1 MRLVAYGVG
10 PNQWRWFPV
19 PELQC
24 AMLAM
29 FSTSANNFAFPDKKV
44 KYEAVNEAV
53 KGKSEVKSG
62 YILKRQSTAN
72 VRL

>member
-1 MRLVAYGVG
+1 
-10 PNQWRWFPV
+10 
-19 PELQC
+19 
-24 AMLAM
+24 MLAM